1 MNNALDHHIRS
12 LGSLHAGSVDFVS
25 NVLPAPV
32 RSYSSIS
39 TEQAYKTNTTG
50 SSSSSSGY
58 ESVSSKSHKSLF
70 YRLKRLINFPTTRKS
85 ADYQISSIDRNK
97 SYSPVLSFRN
107 PIASSGIYESKGNS
121 KSSRRTLPATLQHI
135 PFLYGLKNCGNT
147 WYIPLQP
154 FPIIIILDSFSYIN
168 AILQCLC
175 HTEQI
180 ASYILEK
187 SYELDIR
194 NIKNALVDHSSPP
207 NFRVTKLF
215 IQIFQT
221 LWTNSSNTTS
231 KLLYDF
237 KSILANLNKQYF
249 GNEQND
255 AQEFLLFLINT
266 IHDELNLASTRH
278 NYSSS
283 STELARRAWLEY
295 LEVNQ
300 SIITSTFSAQLHSTL
315 RCHQC
320 QKESKTFE
328 PYLLLSLPI
337 PQKIIR
343 PVFITVVFLNQ
354 SPKQLQIGL
363 CLPITN
369 TVKDVREAIAQ
380 QSNLDPNDVK
390 INRFI

>member
-1 MNNALDHHIRS
+1 MVHSSLTFSYHH
-12 LGSLHAGSVDFVS
+12 HFD
-25 NVLPAPV
+25 
-32 RSYSSIS
+32 
-39 TEQAYKTNTTG
+39 
-50 SSSSSSGY
+50 
-58 ESVSSKSHKSLF
+58 
-70 YRLKRLINFPTTRKS
+70 
-85 ADYQISSIDRNK
+85 
-97 SYSPVLSFRN
+97 
-107 PIASSGIYESKGNS
+107 
-121 KSSRRTLPATLQHI
+121 
-135 PFLYGLKNCGNT
+135 C
-147 WYIPLQP
+147 
-154 FPIIIILDSFSYIN
+154 FSYIN

-194 NIKNALVDHSSPP
+194 NIKNSLVDHSSPP
-207 NFRVTKLF
+207 HFRVTKLF

-237 KSILANLNKQYF
+237 KSILGNLNKQYS

-278 NYSSS
+278 NYCSS

-300 SIITSTFSAQLHSTL
+300 SIITSSFSAQLHSTL

-390 INRFI
+390 SNGMRI